1 MQDQTS
7 VSVVVITYRRPVE
20 LGTCLDHLDRQ
31 TRPADEIVVVDA
43 SEGAESES
51 VAARYGTVRY
61 VRNPGGRG
69 NMTNSRNRALALV
82 TGDIIAFLDD
92 DAFACTDYLEHLAAA
107 YQRDPTM
114 RLGCARTL
122 NDQPGEEAEG
132 VDLIGKFT
140 DSGEILGH
148 FAAQPGY
155 DVVIDHGI
163 GATMSFRRKCLADL
177 GGFREWFHG
186 VSGVCE
192 DTDAFLRARRLGHKA
207 VFVHDA
213 VARHV
218 GAPQV
223 RGRRFDARYRV
234 AAARN
239 LGVLLVANCGLRD
252 PIVRVRAK
260 ASLFE
265 AVDAARARRSRRV
278 AGRALSLLGFLLGLG
293 RGFRYCRGW
302 GPEEPRRKDASAASL
317 RIHLSS

>member
-1 MQDQTS
+1 
-7 VSVVVITYRRPVE
+7 
-20 LGTCLDHLDRQ
+20 
-31 TRPADEIVVVDA
+31 
-43 SEGAESES
+43 
-51 VAARYGTVRY
+51 
-61 VRNPGGRG
+61 
-69 NMTNSRNRALALV
+69 
-82 TGDIIAFLDD
+82 
-92 DAFACTDYLEHLAAA
+92 
-107 YQRDPTM
+107 M

-223 RGRRFDARYRV
+223 RVGGSTPDTGSLQLGILASSSWRTAGCEIRSSGSERKPVSSKRLTPLGRV
-234 AAARN
+234 AHVEWRAA
-239 LGVLLVANCGLRD
+239 
-252 PIVRVRAK
+252 P
-260 ASLFE
+260 SLYWVFCW
-265 AVDAARARRSRRV
+265 V
-278 AGRALSLLGFLLGLG
+278 
-293 RGFRYCRGW
+293 
-302 GPEEPRRKDASAASL
+302 
-317 RIHLSS
+317 